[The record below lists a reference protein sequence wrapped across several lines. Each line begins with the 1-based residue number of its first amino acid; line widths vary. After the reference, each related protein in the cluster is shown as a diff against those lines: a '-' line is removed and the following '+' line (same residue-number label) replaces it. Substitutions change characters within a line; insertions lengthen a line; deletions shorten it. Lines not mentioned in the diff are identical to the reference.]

1 LVKNIY
7 QSLINQVKEV
17 IDQEFG
23 IIDITG
29 TIIASTDES
38 KLGLDDP
45 RILKVLD
52 SSENYICFNEVT
64 YQKVLVRDKV
74 EMVAYVHSVE
84 ETYRKYLAFI
94 TFNIQSLKTFYD
106 EKYDKNNFMKN
117 IISDSVLPGDITIK
131 SKDLHINCNAFRAVF
146 FIKTKKT
153 NDVFLFETVQ
163 ELFPNRNKDFVI
175 VLDDECVVLIKEVKA
190 IDDFK
195 EIKKTAT
202 VIIDTL
208 NTESMVKALIGI
220 GTIVDNL
227 NELGRSFKEAKAALK
242 IGSIFEVDKS
252 IISYDNLGLGRLIY
266 QIPENLCR
274 LFLKEV
280 FKQGSIEALDSE
292 YLFTI
297 QKFFE
302 NNLNV
307 SETSRQ
313 MFVHRNTL
321 VYRLDKIQKVTGL
334 DLTKFDD
341 AIILKFAMLV
351 SRYLDKDKKKV

>member
-1 LVKNIY
+1 
-7 QSLINQVKEV
+7 VKEV
-17 IDQEFG
+17 VDQEFG
-23 IIDITG
+23 IIDCTG
-29 TIIASTDES
+29 IVVACTDDM
-38 KLGLDDP
+38 KVGQNHPQGLKIMELKETSLCFSG
-45 RILKVLD
+45 ILYHK
-52 SSENYICFNEVT
+52 IFI
-64 YQKVLVRDKV
+64 RDKV
-74 EMVAYVHSVE
+74 ELIAYIKSE
-84 ETYRKYLAFI
+84 EEACIKYLSLIA
-94 TFNIQSLKTFYD
+94 FNIQSLKMFYD
-106 EKYDKNNFMKN
+106 EKYDKTNFMKN
-117 IISDSVLPGDITIK
+117 IIYESLLPGDITIK
-131 SKDLHINCNAFRAVF
+131 AKDLHINCNGFRAVF

-153 NDVFLFETVQ
+153 NDVFIFETIQ
-163 ELFPNRNKDFVI
+163 ELFPNKNKDFVI
-175 VLDDECVVLIKEVKA
+175 VLDDECIVLIKEVKVA
-190 IDDFK
+190 DDFK
-195 EIKKTAT
+195 EIKKTAN

-208 NTESMVKALIGI
+208 NTESMVKAFIGI

-227 NELGRSFKEAKAALK
+227 HELGRSFKEAKAALK

-266 QIPENLCR
+266 QIPENLCK

-351 SRYLDKDKKKV
+351 NRYLGHR

>member
-1 LVKNIY
+1 MVKNIF

-23 IIDITG
+23 ILDGTG
-29 TIIASTDES
+29 IVVACTDDMKTGQS
-38 KLGLDDP
+38 HSDG
-45 RILKVLD
+45 LKVMDLN
-52 SSENYICFNEVT
+52 ENSLFYNGST
-64 YQKVLVRDKV
+64 YHKIVVRDKI
-74 EMVAYVHSVE
+74 ELVAYIKSE
-84 ETYRKYLAFI
+84 EAACKKHLALI
-94 TFNIQSLKTFYD
+94 AHNIQNIKMFYD
-106 EKYDKNNFMKN
+106 EKYDKTNFMKN
-117 IISDSVLPGDITIK
+117 VISESVLPGDITIK
-131 SKDLHINCNAFRAVF
+131 AKDLHINCNAYRAAF

-153 NDVFLFETVQ
+153 HDVFIYETIQ
-163 ELFPNRNKDFVI
+163 ELFPNKNKDFVI
-175 VLDDECVVLIKEVKA
+175 VLDDESIVLIKEVKSV
-190 IDDFK
+190 DDIK
-195 EIKKTAT
+195 EIKKTANI
-202 VIIDTL
+202 VIDTL
-208 NTESMVKALIGI
+208 NTESMVKALIGV
-220 GTIVDNL
+220 GTIVESL
-227 NELGRSFKEAKAALK
+227 HELARSFKEAQAALK

-266 QIPENLCR
+266 QIPENLCK

-280 FKQGSIEALDSE
+280 FKMGSIEALDSE
-292 YLFTI
+292 YLLTI

-351 SRYLDKDKKKV
+351 NRYLDKDKKIV

>member
-1 LVKNIY
+1 M
-7 QSLINQVKEV
+7 

-23 IIDITG
+23 IIDATG
-29 TIIASTDES
+29 IIVACTDEMKIGQS
-38 KLGLDDP
+38 DP
-45 RILKVLD
+45 QGLKVFD
-52 SSENYICFNEVT
+52 FKEKNICYNGTT
-64 YQKVLVRDKV
+64 YQKISIREKDEL
-74 EMVAYVHSVE
+74 VAYVKSGDE
-84 ETYRKYLAFI
+84 EIKKYLTLI
-94 TFNIQSLKTFYD
+94 VFNIQNIKLFYD
-106 EKYDKNNFMKN
+106 EKYDKINFMKN
-117 IISDSVLPGDITIK
+117 IISESVLPGDITIK
-131 SKDLHINCNAFRAVF
+131 SKDLHINYNAFRAVF

-153 NDVFLFETVQ
+153 NDVFIYETIQ
-163 ELFPNRNKDFVI
+163 ELFPNKNKDFVI
-175 VLDDECVVLIKEVKA
+175 VLDDECIVLIKEVKA
-190 IDDFK
+190 VDDFK
-195 EIKKTAT
+195 EIKKTANM
-202 VIIDTL
+202 IIDTL

-220 GTIVDNL
+220 GTIVDSL
-227 NELGRSFKEAKAALK
+227 QELGRSFKEAQAALK
-242 IGSIFEVDKS
+242 IGSIFEVDKY

-280 FKQGSIEALDSE
+280 FKQGSIDALDSE
-292 YLFTI
+292 YLLTI

-351 SRYLDKDKKKV
+351 NRYLDKDKKIV

>member
-1 LVKNIY
+1 MVKNIY
-7 QSLINQVKEV
+7 QNLINQVKEV
-17 IDQEFG
+17 IKQEFG

-29 TIIASTDES
+29 IIIASTDES
-38 KLGLDDP
+38 KVGQEHLQV
-45 RILKVLD
+45 LKVLET
-52 SSENYICFNEVT
+52 SENAASINEIT
-64 YQKVLVRDKV
+64 YQKVIVRDKV
-74 EMVAYVHSVE
+74 EMIAYLASVE
-84 ETYRKYLAFI
+84 EVYKNYLTFI
-94 TFNIQSLKTFYD
+94 TYNIQSIKTYYD

-117 IISDSVLPGDITIK
+117 IISERVLPGDITIK
-131 SKDLHINCNAFRAVF
+131 AKDLHINYNAFRAVF
-146 FIKTKKT
+146 FIKIKKT
-153 NDVFLFETVQ
+153 NDVFIYETVQ
-163 ELFPNRNKDFVI
+163 ELFPNKNKDFVI
-175 VLDDECVVLIKEVKA
+175 VLDDECVVLIKELKTQ
-190 IDDFK
+190 DDFK
-195 EIKKTAT
+195 EIKKTAS

-227 NELGRSFKEAKAALK
+227 NDLGRSFKEAKAALK

-252 IISYDNLGLGRLIY
+252 ISSYDNLGLGRLIY

-280 FKQGSIEALDSE
+280 FKQGSIDALDSE

-351 SRYLDKDKKKV
+351 NRYLDKDKKIV